1 MIKLSDYVIDSLVQ
15 HGVRDIFLVSGG
27 GIMHLVDSVGR
38 HPDLNYICNFHEQ
51 ASAIAAEGYA
61 RVKNSLA
68 ACLVTTG
75 PGATNAL
82 SGVAG
87 AWFDSIPV
95 IVLSGQ
101 VRIPLIADYAR
112 LRQLGPQEVNV
123 LPMAR
128 EVTKY
133 AVSVR
138 EPLSVRRELERS
150 FSAAVTGRP
159 GPVWIE
165 FPLDVQAAMI
175 EESRLDAPSPAE
187 REPRESASP
196 DLVGAVKIVTEA
208 LLTARRPAFIFGNGV
223 RLAGAERAL
232 ARLLERSRVPILLPL
247 GGMDLVPEDFPEHMG
262 AFGPVGRRS
271 SNFALQN
278 CDLLLAVGASLAI
291 SAIGFNAAAFA
302 PRAKKILVNVEEG
315 ELRKGNV
322 SADLVIRADAR
333 DFLDALVAELG
344 NRSLTG
350 TERWLE
356 ACRDWKKRYPPVP
369 EEALAESGFV
379 NSYAFVDSLSD
390 CATGEDVIVTGNSLD
405 ACSIYQAFRVKRGQ
419 RVLFNVNYGAM
430 GWDLPAAVGAAVA
443 NRPARTILVT
453 GDGSIQFNVQELQ
466 TVRQNDL
473 PIKIFVFNNDGY
485 ESIRTTQTA
494 YFEGRFVGSDRAS
507 GIGNPDFEKL
517 AGAYGLPFTRI
528 RTNGELPTIR
538 RFLEEEGPGVCELLL
553 SPTQGRNP
561 RVTSVRREDGTMES
575 RSLED
580 MHPFLPR
587 EEIWRN
593 MHLFDDEDAAV

>member
-38 HPDLNYICNFHEQ
+38 HPDLTYICNFHEQ

-61 RVKNSLA
+61 RVKNSIA

-95 IVLSGQ
+95 VVLSGQ
-101 VRIPLIADYAR
+101 VRIPFIADYAKH
-112 LRQLGPQEVNV
+112 RQLGPQEVNV

-133 AVSVR
+133 AVSIR
-138 EPLSVRRELERS
+138 EPLSVRRELDRA

-165 FPLDVQAAMI
+165 FPLDVQAALI
-175 EESRLDAPSPAE
+175 EESHLDVASPAE
-187 REPRESASP
+187 KDPDDSASP
-196 DLVGAVKIVTEA
+196 ALPEAVNAVIEA
-208 LLTARRPAFIFGNGV
+208 LLAARRPVFIFGNGV

-232 ARLLERSRVPILLPL
+232 ARLLERSRVPVLLPL
-247 GGMDLVPEDFPEHMG
+247 GGMDLVAEDCPQHMG

-315 ELRKGNV
+315 ELTKGNV
-322 SADLVIRADAR
+322 ATDIAIRADAG
-333 DFLDALVAELG
+333 DFLDALVAQLG
-344 NRSLTG
+344 NRSPSG

-356 ACRDWKKRYPPVP
+356 ACRDWRKRYPAVP
-369 EEALAESGFV
+369 EEARAESGFV

-390 CATGEDVIVTGNSLD
+390 LLTGEDVIVNGNSLD
-405 ACSIYQAFRVKRGQ
+405 ACSIYQAFRVKPGQ

-466 TVRQNDL
+466 TVRQNNL
-473 PIKIFVFNNDGY
+473 PLKIFIFNNDGY

-494 YFEGRFVGSDRAS
+494 HFEGRFVGSDRAS

-517 AGAYGLPFTRI
+517 AGAYGLPFARV
-528 RTNGELPTIR
+528 RTNAGLPAIR
-538 RFLEEEGPGVCELLL
+538 QFLEEEGPGVCELLL

-561 RVTSVRREDGTMES
+561 RVTSVRRVDGSMES
-575 RSLED
+575 RPLED
-580 MHPFLPR
+580 MYPFLPR

-593 MHLFDDEDAAV
+593 MHLFDDEDVPV